1 MRVGVT
7 GSSGL
12 IGSALAAAL
21 HERGDEVV
29 RFVRPD
35 SPDTDDRIIRWDP
48 DLHFIDE
55 GDLAR
60 VEHFDALV
68 NLAGVG
74 IGDDRWS
81 PSRKRDILSSRINAT
96 ALMVEALLTMSSKPA
111 IVASGSAVGVYG
123 SRDDD
128 LLDESS
134 FPGDDFLAEVCLE
147 WEKATLPLE
156 EAGIAVAHLRTG
168 IVMSTRGGA
177 LKRQLPL
184 FRAGLGA
191 RLSNGRQWLSPI
203 SLHDEV
209 RAILWIL
216 DQRLTGPINLV
227 SPMPVRNKDFT
238 KTLGEALHR
247 PALLWVPAKVLK
259 IALGK
264 ELTTGAVLA
273 SQRVIPMELLKSGF
287 HFDNPGSSSILRGA
301 LRGDE

>member
-60 VEHFDALV
+60 VEHFDAVV
-68 NLAGVG
+68 NLAGTG
-74 IGDDRWS
+74 IGDNRWS
-81 PSRKRDILSSRINAT
+81 PPRKRDILSSRINAT
-96 ALMVEALLTMSSKPA
+96 ALMVGALLTMSRKPA

-123 SRDDD
+123 SCGDD

-184 FRAGLGA
+184 FRAGLGG

-238 KTLGEALHR
+238 KTLGQALHR
-247 PALLWVPAKVLK
+247 PALLWVPAKALK
-259 IALGK
+259 IVLGK

-273 SQRVIPMELLKSGF
+273 SQRVIPMALLKSGF
-287 HFDNPGSSSILRGA
+287 HFDNPGPSSILRAA

>member
-273 SQRVIPMELLKSGF
+273 SQRVIPMALLKSGF

>member
-29 RFVRPD
+29 RFVRTD

-60 VEHFDALV
+60 VEHFDAVV

-96 ALMVEALLTMSSKPA
+96 ALMVEALLTMSRKPA

-123 SRDDD
+123 SCDDD

-184 FRAGLGA
+184 FRAGLGG

-238 KTLGEALHR
+238 KTLGQALHR
-247 PALLWVPAKVLK
+247 PALLWVPAKALK

-273 SQRVIPMELLKSGF
+273 SQRVIPMALLKSGF
-287 HFDNPGSSSILRGA
+287 HFDNPGPPSILRAA

>member
-1 MRVGVT
+1 VRVGVT

-273 SQRVIPMELLKSGF
+273 SQRVIPMALLKSGF